1 VTTPCIVWVVVT
13 SMVSP
18 ALVSMMLVNAQAWTT
33 VTTAKAIATKA
44 IQHSSTESTSNRK
57 KKQGHAGVNIVKS
70 IFMSIET
77 LILT

>member
-1 VTTPCIVWVVVT
+1 
-13 SMVSP
+13 MVSP

-33 VTTAKAIATKA
+33 AKAITTKA